1 MQACSAFFA
10 CTMPKKNSPADSP
23 DASGLFGGEPAG
35 TQSTLPL
42 PATYE
47 AAVQELEGLIAR
59 IESGQL
65 PLDQLLS
72 GYQRGA
78 QLLQFCR
85 GRLDAVEQQIRVLDG
100 GELAPWNGNG
110 DASA

>member
-1 MQACSAFFA
+1 M
-10 CTMPKKNSPADSP
+10 
-23 DASGLFGGEPAG
+23 
-35 TQSTLPL
+35 

-47 AAVQELEGLIAR
+47 AAVEELEALITR

-78 QLLQFCR
+78 QLLAFCR

-100 GELAPWNGNG
+100 GEAVPWSRGEGAP
-110 DASA
+110 S

>member
-1 MQACSAFFA
+1 
-10 CTMPKKNSPADSP
+10 MPKKTSPADTP
-23 DASGLFGGEPAG
+23 DASGLFGGGAAADAQP
-35 TQSTLPL
+35 PL
-42 PATYE
+42 PTTYE

-65 PLDQLLS
+65 PLDQLLC

-110 DASA
+110 DTPT